1 MTLDLSPASWWR
13 RKYFGIAGED
23 AEKELGKW
31 RVRKKMKKWA
41 TVVSISLAD

>member
-1 MTLDLSPASWWR
+1 MVEEKVFW
-13 RKYFGIAGED
+13 IAGED

-31 RVRKKMKKWA
+31 RVRKKKMKKWA